1 MSEIDE
7 NFLFLFDLYFEE
19 KIQIQDFYQES
30 ESIKDI
36 FEMKNGVIINISLNG
51 DDKYCENEEE

>member
-36 FEMKNGVIINISLNG
+36 FEIKNGVIKNISLNG

>member
-36 FEMKNGVIINISLNG
+36 FEMKNGVIKNISLNG